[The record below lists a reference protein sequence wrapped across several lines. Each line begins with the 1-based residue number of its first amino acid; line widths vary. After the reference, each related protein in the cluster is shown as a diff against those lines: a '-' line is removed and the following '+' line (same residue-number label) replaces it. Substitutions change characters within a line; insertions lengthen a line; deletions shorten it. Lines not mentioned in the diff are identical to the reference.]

1 MKKRLRLWWAPIV
14 MPLLLAAPVSA
25 KIDGLAGKWSG
36 HWTPNGG
43 SRETVAIEFR
53 DGSGEKGR
61 FTAPEEAD
69 FTDAKLDPDSGM
81 VTLEAAN
88 SKSGKKYRIEGMIEG
103 AELNGLMTVGDAT
116 GEVYL
121 SNSLLKRIDHA
132 EFPTYLRE
140 SEYGFVFFLTL
151 HILSMSCLV
160 GANSIVSMRLLGVA
174 SSIPLQPLRRLFP
187 VMWAGFIGADL
198 SGVCIGLAHASTR
211 LWNPIFAVKLAII
224 FIAAPVMWKMQKT
237 IFDDPRFSE
246 GGLPPNARKLA
257 AAQLILWLSVLVAGR
272 LIAYS
277 FTIFGEG
284 Y

>member
-14 MPLLLAAPVSA
+14 VPLLLAAPVSA
-25 KIDGLAGKWSG
+25 KVDGLAGKWLG
-36 HWTPNGG
+36 HWTPNDGN
-43 SRETVAIEFR
+43 RETVAIEFR
-53 DGSGEKGR
+53 DDSGEKGR
-61 FTAPEEAD
+61 FTAPEEVD
-69 FTDAKLDPDSGM
+69 FTDTKLDPDLGM
-81 VTLEAAN
+81 VVLDATD
-88 SKSGKKYRIEGMIEG
+88 SKSGKKYHIEGMIEG
-103 AELNGLMTVGDAT
+103 PELTGLMTVGDVT

-121 SNSLLKRIDHA
+121 SSSLLKRIDHA

-140 SEYGFVFFLTL
+140 SEYGFVFFLTV

-174 SSIPLQPLRRLFP
+174 SSIPLKALQRLFP

-224 FIAAPVMWKMQKT
+224 SIAAPLMWKMQKR
-237 IFDDPRFSE
+237 IFGDPKFSE
-246 GGLPPNARKLA
+246 TALPQSVRTLA
-257 AAQLILWLSVLVAGR
+257 AAQLILWLAVLVAGR

>member
-1 MKKRLRLWWAPIV
+1 
-14 MPLLLAAPVSA
+14 
-25 KIDGLAGKWSG
+25 
-36 HWTPNGG
+36 
-43 SRETVAIEFR
+43 
-53 DGSGEKGR
+53 
-61 FTAPEEAD
+61 
-69 FTDAKLDPDSGM
+69 
-81 VTLEAAN
+81 
-88 SKSGKKYRIEGMIEG
+88 
-103 AELNGLMTVGDAT
+103 
-116 GEVYL
+116 
-121 SNSLLKRIDHA
+121 
-132 EFPTYLRE
+132 
-140 SEYGFVFFLTL
+140 
-151 HILSMSCLV
+151 MSCLV

>member
-237 IFDDPRFSE
+237 IFDDTRSE
-246 GGLPPNARKLA
+246 GRLPPNARKLA